1 MRAVWPPFFPRSVA
15 SRSLPTG
22 HPNRVVGRAIPV
34 MRYLEKVIHPRWNT
48 PLEFTKRVV
57 GVAILLLALLLLA
70 PVPLIQVVSATAI
83 GLLSLAYLEED
94 GVLLALAL
102 LAALV
107 VLAIAVAAAWE
118 MVVGAV
124 WIGRF

>member
-1 MRAVWPPFFPRSVA
+1 M
-15 SRSLPTG
+15 
-22 HPNRVVGRAIPV
+22 
-34 MRYLEKVIHPRWNT
+34 
-48 PLEFTKRVV
+48 V

>member
-22 HPNRVVGRAIPV
+22 HPNRVVGRVIPV

-48 PLEFTKRVV
+48 PLESTKRVV

>member
-1 MRAVWPPFFPRSVA
+1 MWPPFFPRSVA

-22 HPNRVVGRAIPV
+22 HPNRVVGRVIPV